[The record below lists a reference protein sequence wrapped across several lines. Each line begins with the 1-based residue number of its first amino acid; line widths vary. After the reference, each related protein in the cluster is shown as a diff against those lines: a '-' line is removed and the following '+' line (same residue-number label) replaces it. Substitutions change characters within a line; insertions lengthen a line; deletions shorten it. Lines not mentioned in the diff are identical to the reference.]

1 MIRPLMF
8 GSRRLPASRCLAW
21 IIAIG
26 AVIYG
31 AQTVQ
36 AETRVALVIGNGQY
50 RSVPALANPPSDAK
64 DVAAELESVGFKV
77 TLGVDLDLAGMQR
90 AIAEFSKA
98 ADNADVSLVY
108 YGGHGVQV
116 AGHNYLIP
124 VDAKL
129 HDEQDIRKQ
138 TIHFDD
144 VLKTLAGD
152 KGIHLLFL
160 DACRTNP
167 MKDTPASMRS
177 QGLARVGDAA
187 GFLITFA
194 TQPDNVAFDGAGRN
208 SPFAQA
214 LLSHLATAGQDIS
227 SMMIE
232 VRKDVIAT
240 TGGAQIPW
248 DNSSLT
254 RQFYFA
260 PGEAF
265 QVPPETALWQLG
277 AGQKDANFLKIY
289 LDRYPEGA
297 HVADAKALL
306 DEIAKKGGV
315 PAPPTNETVNEE
327 ELLWRVAKGERQQ
340 LLFEDYVARYPNG
353 AHRQEA
359 DAVLSRFQET
369 QVADAAPEIVCQ
381 RLATHPRDATAD
393 FPGTELQ
400 TLARN
405 ADRAIEACHDAVSKH
420 PGEAH
425 YVALQARATA
435 ASGHLDEAIKL
446 YKTAA
451 DGGDARALVSLGLL
465 YESGNGVPK
474 DVKMADDLYAKAAD
488 RGSLDGKTNLANALI
503 YGTGVERDMARAL
516 ELLKSASAD
525 GSALATY
532 NLGALAL
539 AGGAARANE
548 ALEQFRHA
556 AVLGDPRGY
565 RAAAALLNDGFGM
578 PKDSPGAADELLRAV
593 ASDDGAM
600 AGELTS
606 TASLWSHDTMKAVQ
620 DRLKS
625 VGYYTGPL
633 DGKAGAAL
641 APALKQWRLLG
652 PPAKVAT
659 KDVQLKRLPPR

>member
-1 MIRPLMF
+1 MIRRLMF
-8 GSRRLPASRCLAW
+8 GSRTSRRLACV
-21 IIAIG
+21 IAVG
-26 AVIYG
+26 AAICG
-31 AQTVQ
+31 AETAQ
-36 AETRVALVIGNGQY
+36 AETRVALVIGNGEY

-77 TLGVDLDLAGMQR
+77 TLGVDLDLAAMQR

-116 AGHNYLIP
+116 AGRNYLIP

-144 VLKTLAGD
+144 VLKALAGD
-152 KGIHLLFL
+152 KGVHLLFL

-260 PGEAF
+260 PGEPF

-277 AGQKDANFLKIY
+277 AGQKDASFLKIY

-315 PAPPTNETVNEE
+315 PTPPSNENVNDE

-359 DAVLSRFQET
+359 DAILARFQET
-369 QVADAAPEIVCQ
+369 QVVDAAPEIVCQ

-400 TLARN
+400 TLALH
-405 ADRAIEACHDAVSKH
+405 ADRAIEACRDAVSKH

-435 ASGHLDEAIKL
+435 ASGHLDDAIKL
-446 YKTAA
+446 YKAAA

-474 DVKMADDLYAKAAD
+474 DVKLADDLYAKAAD

-503 YGTGVERDMARAL
+503 YGTGIERDMARAL

-532 NLGALAL
+532 NLGALAV

-548 ALEQFRHA
+548 ALEKFRRA

-578 PKDSPGAADELLRAV
+578 PKDAAGAADELLRAV

-606 TASLWSHDTMKAVQ
+606 TTALWSRDTMRAVQ

-625 VGYYTGPL
+625 AGYYAGLL
-633 DGKAGAAL
+633 DGKAGPAL
-641 APALKQWRLLG
+641 TPALKQWRLLG

-659 KDVQLKRLPPR
+659 KDPPLKRAPPP